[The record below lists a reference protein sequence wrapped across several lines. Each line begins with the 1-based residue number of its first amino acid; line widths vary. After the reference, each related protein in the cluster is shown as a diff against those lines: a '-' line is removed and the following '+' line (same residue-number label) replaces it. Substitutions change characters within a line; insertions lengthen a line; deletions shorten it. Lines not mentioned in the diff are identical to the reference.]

1 MNWWEWVFSGIGVS
15 IPVLFL
21 GLWLRRKRRSRP
33 SGHEAAVTAQGGKV
47 SDSPVASGTGITQ
60 TVMAT
65 HHHYYPPV
73 ETPSASAPP
82 PELVRAPEEAPPS
95 SKIIVTATRV
105 IGVTQVGRSK
115 WSDGNSEYEALVI
128 QFTNEAA
135 SSGYQNSEPIVRP
148 SLVYSDEQNK
158 ELLRITGGWINEETD
173 LAAFR
178 LEESHKLLIGIL
190 LGGQL
195 AAFEYTRTPASGSG
209 DYIDMV
215 RRSLAG
221 FQQGTV
227 RVRLTGISSKTLL
240 YEGYFDIGMNRLRI
254 AERTT

>member
-21 GLWLRRKRRSRP
+21 ASWLRRKRGSRA

-47 SDSPVASGTGITQ
+47 SDSPVASGSGITQ

-73 ETPSASAPP
+73 ETSSASPP
-82 PELVRAPEEAPPS
+82 SSELIRGPEEAPPS
-95 SKIIVTATRV
+95 SKIIVTATPV
-105 IGVTQVGRSK
+105 IGVFQAGRSE
-115 WSDGNSEYEALVI
+115 WSDGNSEYQALVI

-135 SSGYQNSEPIVRP
+135 QWGYQNSEPIVRP

-158 ELLRITGGWINEETD
+158 ELLRITGGWINTESD
-173 LAAFR
+173 VAAFR
-178 LEESHKLLIGIL
+178 LEESHKLLVGIL

-195 AAFEYTRTPASGSG
+195 AAFEYIRTPAPGRG
-209 DYIDMV
+209 DYINMV
-215 RRSLAG
+215 RRSLAD
-221 FQQGTV
+221 FLLGTV

-240 YEGYFDIGMNRLRI
+240 YEGYFDIGINPLGI

>member
-1 MNWWEWVFSGIGVS
+1 M
-15 IPVLFL
+15 
-21 GLWLRRKRRSRP
+21 
-33 SGHEAAVTAQGGKV
+33 
-47 SDSPVASGTGITQ
+47 SDSPVASGSGITQ
-60 TVMAT
+60 VVMETHDT
-65 HHHYYPPV
+65 HHHY
-73 ETPSASAPP
+73 PSATPP
-82 PELVRAPEEAPPS
+82 PNAPTPRLEPVQIPQESTPS
-95 SKIIVTATRV
+95 SKIIVTAVRV
-105 IGVTQVGRSK
+105 IGVIQVGRSK

-135 SSGYQNSEPIVRP
+135 SSGYKNSEPIVRA

-173 LAAFR
+173 VAAFR

-195 AAFEYTRTPASGSG
+195 AVFEYTRTPASGGG
-209 DYIDMV
+209 DYINMV
-215 RRSLAG
+215 RRSMAG

-227 RVRLTGISSKTLL
+227 RVRLTDISSKALL
-240 YEGYFDIGMNRLRI
+240 YEGYFDIGMNPLQI